1 MIKTLIIVA
10 LSMLL
15 VSCSVTSTPS
25 RVSSVP
31 PPSPAET
38 AENDVEIKTTFMEKG
53 TWRVSI
59 TCKLAAENRAEALK
73 QASVIILSYSKEVP
87 TATPK
92 GPVPAEEPLK
102 AKKPDSQVF

>member
-1 MIKTLIIVA
+1 MIKALIIVA

-15 VSCSVTSTPS
+15 VSCSVTSTP
-25 RVSSVP
+25 SVP

-73 QASVIILSYSKEVP
+73 QASAIVLSYSKEVP
-87 TATPK
+87 LAAKDAPK

>member
-1 MIKTLIIVA
+1 MIKALIIVA

-15 VSCSVTSTPS
+15 VSCSVTSKP
-25 RVSSVP
+25 SVP
-31 PPSPAET
+31 PPPAET

-73 QASVIILSYSKEVP
+73 QASAIVLSYSKEVP
-87 TATPK
+87 LAAKDAPK